1 MTCDE
6 VRELLPGYALE
17 ALDPSERD
25 AVDAH
30 LMTCRL
36 HDEDLVQLRTTGM
49 ALSVLDEASTP
60 SAQLRARVLA
70 EVGPSPLPP
79 LAIPLRPA
87 RGALWQRAGIAA
99 AIALV
104 MFGAGWFAHARSA
117 PAPQQAV
124 RYSYAMRSPSGQL
137 VQFTG
142 VEGSERVTVTM
153 DGIQAAPEG
162 RQYQVWAI
170 RNDKWVSLGACN
182 TNANGWWRGD
192 FQFKLQR
199 GEEIALT
206 LEPAG
211 GSPKPSTPAILRT
224 KL

>member
-1 MTCDE
+1 M
-6 VRELLPGYALE
+6 
-17 ALDPSERD
+17 
-25 AVDAH
+25 
-30 LMTCRL
+30 
-36 HDEDLVQLRTTGM
+36 QLRTTGM
-49 ALSVLDEASTP
+49 ALSVLDEAGTP

-79 LAIPLRPA
+79 LAMPLRPE
-87 RGALWQRAGIAA
+87 RGALWRRAGIAA

-104 MFGAGWFAHARSA
+104 MFGADWFAHARST
-117 PAPQQAV
+117 PAPQQPV

-170 RNDKWVSLGACN
+170 RND
-182 TNANGWWRGD
+182 GWESGRLQHERKRLVARRLPVQAAARRGD
-192 FQFKLQR
+192 RAHARARRRQPEALDPRDLPHEALERACPPR
-199 GEEIALT
+199 GCRCLT
-206 LEPAG
+206 LAAAIPARYVG
-211 GSPKPSTPAILRT
+211 CTLPPRQGYQTEEWW
-224 KL
+224 